1 MEPKEDKTRIYVGGL
16 GEKVTS
22 DDLMKIFSSLGD
34 VKTVDIVRT
43 KGRSFG
49 YVDFFPSS
57 DKSLSKLF
65 STYNG
70 CVWKGGRLRLE
81 KAKEH
86 YLARLNREW
95 AEDAQLAST
104 PPTECGDGD
113 KDTASLEKT
122 EKVVDSPKNLHI
134 FFPRLRKVKA
144 LPFSGTGKHKYS
156 FQRVE
161 APPLPMYFC
170 DCEEHFVPSCTA
182 KGKEMQNHT
191 AKEEEMHGLAA
202 ESGGVNEEELNI
214 MNSVMK
220 KLFERENV
228 SKSASHETGP
238 ADDGH
243 DSIKLIKDLQF
254 SENEKDEDDIV
265 INVVSRGNN
274 KMALSRCQE
283 KSTTLPINQ
292 KSTFRETRNSKGRL
306 AQSEP
311 ESQKNPKKRKSLF
324 SEESTRDEF
333 VSANPGVDMNLQ
345 TPLGAQGAGT
355 KSGVKQSTTDCSWSQ
370 KLSWRALVGGKDSS
384 VFNVSNILPVVAST
398 KEADNAV
405 ESIEDLQFDENETGE
420 DDLIIN
426 EVSKRNN
433 RKKLPGNQ
441 EQGAKSTVIQKSTSN
456 EIQTAEDTRVQSVH
470 QAQNKSTPPRKKK
483 KKSLNREESDG
494 NEFVFTIPECSGTLQ
509 KHTNGSSNP
518 SRAEPTEPESSVKQS
533 IPNPSESQKSSC
545 GELVG
550 EKDKVYGGF
559 DGRPSETNG
568 STSKSGRGSS
578 WFQKSP
584 WTQLVTE
591 NNNSFSIT
599 QIAPGI
605 TFKNHELTKPQGV
618 PNTVK
623 KDDNKGSNLVKEDKS
638 ESSRGGSTT
647 VNNRKEGG
655 VASNLPEKNQ
665 QTVVGNIEASASIV
679 EYNNDSVQKQM
690 PNEDVSIGETCS
702 FMRSAASLK
711 EWAKTKAALSGS
723 HKRKSNEK

>member
-1 MEPKEDKTRIYVGGL
+1 M
-16 GEKVTS
+16 
-22 DDLMKIFSSLGD
+22 
-34 VKTVDIVRT
+34 
-43 KGRSFG
+43 
-49 YVDFFPSS
+49 
-57 DKSLSKLF
+57 
-65 STYNG
+65 
-70 CVWKGGRLRLE
+70 VW
-81 KAKEH
+81 
-86 YLARLNREW
+86 
-95 AEDAQLAST
+95 Q
-104 PPTECGDGD
+104 
-113 KDTASLEKT
+113 
-122 EKVVDSPKNLHI
+122 
-134 FFPRLRKVKA
+134 
-144 LPFSGTGKHKYS
+144 
-156 FQRVE
+156 
-161 APPLPMYFC
+161 
-170 DCEEHFVPSCTA
+170 
-182 KGKEMQNHT
+182 
-191 AKEEEMHGLAA
+191 A

-243 DSIKLIKDLQF
+243 DSIKLIEDLQF
-254 SENEKDEDDIV
+254 SENEKDEDNI
-265 INVVSRGNN
+265 
-274 KMALSRCQE
+274 
-283 KSTTLPINQ
+283 

-345 TPLGAQGAGT
+345 TPLGVQRAGT

-370 KLSWRALVGGKDSS
+370 KLSWRALVGDKDSS

-426 EVSKRNN
+426 VVSKRNN

-470 QAQNKSTPPRKKK
+470 QAQNKSTPPSKKK
-483 KKSLNREESDG
+483 KKSLNSEESDG
-494 NEFVFTIPECSGTLQ
+494 NEFVFTIPECSGALQ
-509 KHTNGSSNP
+509 KHTHGSSNP
-518 SRAEPTEPESSVKQS
+518 SRAEPTEPESIVKQS
-533 IPNPSESQKSSC
+533 ILNPSESQKSSC

-550 EKDKVYGGF
+550 EKDKVGF
-559 DGRPSETNG
+559 TVSNMLRDISTKEEQPVSDVPNAPESTDSENKFARYENLQGKSDNKEIVEVLDGRPSETNG

-623 KDDNKGSNLVKEDKS
+623 KDDNKGGNLVKEDKS
-638 ESSRGGSTT
+638 ESSRSGSTT
-647 VNNRKEGG
+647 VSNRKEGG